1 MPDDSCKLEG
11 RRRAASHQYVTNVFA
26 NYLKDT
32 KELLS
37 IIALLCLNKCESH
50 GMAELVEMG
59 QPYNA
64 VSRAFHWLVVA
75 LVLVQIGI
83 AFVLPAIVPEAAEDS
98 ITAWHLATGSTI
110 LVVML
115 LRLAWRLTHPMP
127 PAPAD
132 LRPVLRVL
140 ARGTHWAFYLV
151 LILLPLL
158 GWLAANAYGATPR
171 LLGLIP
177 LPRLLALNQALA
189 ETIGGVHKAVAMV
202 LLVLIALHVSG
213 AFYHAMIK
221 RDGVIQRMLPR

>member
-1 MPDDSCKLEG
+1 
-11 RRRAASHQYVTNVFA
+11 
-26 NYLKDT
+26 
-32 KELLS
+32 
-37 IIALLCLNKCESH
+37 
-50 GMAELVEMG
+50 MAEPIEVG
-59 QPYNA
+59 QPYDV
-64 VSRAFHWLVVA
+64 VSRTFHWLVVA

-83 AFVLPAIVPEAAEDS
+83 ALVLPAILPKSVEDG

-132 LRPVLRVL
+132 LRPALRVL

-158 GWLAANAYGATPR
+158 GWLAANAYGATPQ

-177 LPRLLALNQALA
+177 LPRLLAPNQPVA
-189 ETIGGVHKAVAMV
+189 ETIGAVHKTVAML

-213 AFYHAMIK
+213 VLYHVLVK
-221 RDGVIQRMLPR
+221 RDGLIQRMLPGRLWRTSGRGAGQCGGARKSTD